1 MPLGSS
7 CLSAQSS
14 VPALQRDSER
24 VYCFDGL
31 TVLVIKTDVTYT
43 VTHQTTQIL
52 TPAGPPKR
60 SRRER
65 HEAVRTA
72 ARTLP
77 IMTSGEGVLRWVTPR
92 GPAASDATFGCG
104 RACASAC
111 SVYARPNWARA
122 LLYKIEVGWKE
133 VAGKLPRGA
142 SRRCCSNHR
151 RHPPQRSRCP
161 ALLPPRETWSSRRHR
176 LRPKRCL
183 WRCATPPSG
192 TATRPA

>member
-7 CLSAQSS
+7 CLSAQSF
-14 VPALQRDSER
+14 VPALQRDRNECIASTDR
-24 VYCFDGL
+24 PCY
-31 TVLVIKTDVTYT
+31 VIKTDVTYT

-52 TPAGPPKR
+52 PPAGPPKR

-104 RACASAC
+104 RARTSAC
-111 SVYARPNWARA
+111 PVSARPDWGRA
-122 LLYKIEVGWKE
+122 LLYN
-133 VAGKLPRGA
+133 L
-142 SRRCCSNHR
+142 
-151 RHPPQRSRCP
+151 
-161 ALLPPRETWSSRRHR
+161 
-176 LRPKRCL
+176 LRPRF
-183 WRCATPPSG
+183 RPSAWPTH
-192 TATRPA
+192 TASLPVSVLPIHRSCSVKIL